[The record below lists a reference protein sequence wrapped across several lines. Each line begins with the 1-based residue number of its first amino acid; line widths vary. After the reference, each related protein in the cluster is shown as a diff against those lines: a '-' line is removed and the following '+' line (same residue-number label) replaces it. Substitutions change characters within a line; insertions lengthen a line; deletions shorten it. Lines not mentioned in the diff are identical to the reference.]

1 MYHKGEAAKS
11 VRIHQEITSMS
22 IMFVQAGNTSNKVHK
37 DWSRDRHLGITNPE
51 GFES

>member
-1 MYHKGEAAKS
+1 LTARIHSSVTMYHKGEAAKS

-37 DWSRDRHLGITNPE
+37 D
-51 GFES
+51 